1 MEKCKCCNNEYKDDV
16 TIIEALQEEMNA
28 NGYISEDA
36 LRGISERLNKPLSE
50 VYGVATF
57 YSQFSFKPKA
67 KYTINVCTGTACF
80 ILGGQEIVDAL
91 TEKLG
96 VQPFENT
103 KDGKF
108 CVQTVRCIGCCGMA
122 PVISINGKV
131 YGNLNTKKVLEIIES
146 LD

>member
-1 MEKCKCCNNEYKDDV
+1 MEKCKCCKEERKDDV
-16 TIIEALQEEMNA
+16 TIISELQEVMERD
-28 NGYISEDA
+28 GYVSEDA
-36 LRGISERLNKPLSE
+36 IKEIAKNLNKPLSE

-91 TEKLG
+91 KEKLG
-96 VQPFENT
+96 VDVFENT

-108 CVQTVRCIGCCGMA
+108 CIQTVRCIGCCGMA

-131 YGNLNTKKVLEIIES
+131 YGNLTTKKVLEIVES